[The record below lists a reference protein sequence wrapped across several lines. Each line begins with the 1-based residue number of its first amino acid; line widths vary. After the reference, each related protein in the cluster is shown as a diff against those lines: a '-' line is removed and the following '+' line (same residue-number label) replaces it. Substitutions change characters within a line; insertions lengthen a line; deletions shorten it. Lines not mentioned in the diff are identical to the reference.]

1 MNFFKWLWTFI
12 ISDVRDIT
20 NFTIDLQTDMLSIT
34 KKNLI
39 FINYIIE
46 AHQSYCEHFV
56 VPLAFFLFYF

>member
-34 KKNLI
+34 KKILI

-46 AHQSYCEHFV
+46 AHQSLLLSHYIV
-56 VPLAFFLFYF
+56 NILYYL